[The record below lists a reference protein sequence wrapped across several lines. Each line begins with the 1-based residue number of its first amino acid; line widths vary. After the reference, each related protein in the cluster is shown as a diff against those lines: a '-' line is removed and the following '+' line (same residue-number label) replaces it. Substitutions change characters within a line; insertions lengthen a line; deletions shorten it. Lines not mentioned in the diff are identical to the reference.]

1 MNFYSGYNLLNQKD
15 VNGNTPEIFISEG
28 NRSTGKTTF
37 FNRYLVDQW
46 LKNKSKFG
54 LLYRYN
60 YELSDIAEKFFKD
73 IGSLFFPN
81 LKCESKS
88 MMKGV
93 YHEIFLNGQSAGYAI
108 TLNSADTLKKN
119 SHLFSDIDRL
129 LLDEMQPETGRYCD
143 NELEKFQSIHMTI
156 ARGQGKA
163 VRYVPVY
170 MLGNSVSLIN
180 PYYAGMGISER
191 LRENTKILRGDGYVL
206 ERFFNKE
213 IAKAQEESG
222 FNRAFSKSRYQQAAN
237 QMVYLNDN
245 TAFIE
250 KPVGQSKYVCTV
262 KISGVD
268 YAIRTF
274 AESGI
279 IYCDTA
285 VDHSFPLKVAAS
297 ASDHQV
303 NYVMLKQNEL
313 LISTLRWYFER
324 GAFRFKNLSCKD
336 AILKLLS
343 Y

>member
-46 LKNKSKFG
+46 IKNKSKFG

-81 LKCESKS
+81 LKCDSRS
-88 MMKGV
+88 VMKGV
-93 YHEIFLNGQSAGYAI
+93 YHEIFLNDQPAGYAI

-180 PYYAGMGISER
+180 PYYTGMGISER

-206 ERFFNKE
+206 ERFFNNE

-222 FNRAFSKSRYQQAAN
+222 FNRAFAKSRYQQAAN

-268 YAIRTF
+268 YAVRTF

>member
-15 VNGNTPEIFISEG
+15 INGNTPEIFISEG

-54 LLYRYN
+54 LLYRFN

-73 IGSLFFPN
+73 IGPLFFPGI
-81 LKCESKS
+81 KCDSKS
-88 MMKGV
+88 RMKGI
-93 YHEIFLNGQSAGYAI
+93 YHEIFLNDKSAGYAL

-129 LLDEMQPETGRYCD
+129 LMDEMQPETGRYCD
-143 NELEKFQSIHMTI
+143 SELIKLQSLHMSI
-156 ARGQGKA
+156 ARGGGKP

-180 PYYAGMGISER
+180 PYYTGMGISER
-191 LRENTKILRGDGYVL
+191 LRKNTKILRGDGYVL

-222 FNRAFSKSRYQQAAN
+222 FNRAFSNSRYQQAAN
-237 QMVYLNDN
+237 QMIYLNDN

-250 KPVGQSKYVCTV
+250 KPSGQSKYVCTV

-268 YAIRTF
+268 YSIRTF
-274 AESGI
+274 AEQGI
-279 IYCDTA
+279 IYCDTS

>member
-73 IGSLFFPN
+73 IGSLFFPGI
-81 LKCESKS
+81 KCESKS

-93 YHEIFLNGQSAGYAI
+93 YHEIFLNDQSAGYAI

-119 SHLFSDIDRL
+119 SHLFSDIGRL
-129 LLDEMQPETGRYCD
+129 LMDEMQPETGRYCD

-191 LRENTKILRGDGYVL
+191 LRENTKILRGNGYVL

-222 FNRAFSKSRYQQAAN
+222 FNRAFSNSRYQQSAN

-250 KPVGQSKYVCTV
+250 KPSGQSKYVCTV

-268 YAIRTF
+268 YAVRTF
-274 AESGI
+274 AELGV
-279 IYCDTA
+279 IYCDTS

-297 ASDHQV
+297 ASDHQA

>member
-73 IGSLFFPN
+73 IGSLFFPGI
-81 LKCESKS
+81 KCKSKS

-119 SHLFSDIDRL
+119 SHLFSDIDKL

-191 LRENTKILRGDGYVL
+191 LRKNTKILRGDGYVL
-206 ERFFNKE
+206 ERFFNEE

-268 YAIRTF
+268 YAVRTF

>member
-15 VNGNTPEIFISEG
+15 INGKTPEIFISEG

-37 FNRYLVDQW
+37 FNRFLVDQW

-60 YELSDIAEKFFKD
+60 YELSGIADKFFKD
-73 IGSLFFPN
+73 IGALFFPDIT
-81 LKCESKS
+81 CESKG

-93 YHEIFLNGQSAGYAI
+93 YHEIFLNGESAGYALAI
-108 TLNSADTLKKN
+108 NSADILKKN

-143 NELEKFQSIHMTI
+143 EELIKYQSIHMTV

-180 PYYAGMGISER
+180 PYYSALGISER
-191 LRENTKILRGDGYVL
+191 LRQNTKILRGDGFVL
-206 ERFFNKE
+206 ERFFNAG

-222 FNRAFSKSRYQQAAN
+222 FNRAFAGSRYQQSAN
-237 QMVYLNDN
+237 QLVYLNDN

-250 KPVGQSKYVCTV
+250 KPSGQSKYVCTV
-262 KISGVD
+262 KISGTN

-274 AESGI
+274 ADSGV
-279 IYCDTA
+279 IYCDTS
-285 VDHSFPLKVAAS
+285 VDNSFPLKVAAS

>member
-15 VNGNTPEIFISEG
+15 INGNTPEIFISEG

-73 IGSLFFPN
+73 IGSLFFPGI
-81 LKCESKS
+81 KCESKS

-93 YHEIFLNGQSAGYAI
+93 YHEIFLNDQSAGYAI

-129 LLDEMQPETGRYCD
+129 LMDEMQPETGRYCD

-163 VRYVPVY
+163 VRYVPVC

-191 LRENTKILRGDGYVL
+191 LRENTKILRGNGYVL

-222 FNRAFSKSRYQQAAN
+222 FNRAFSNSRYQQSAN

-250 KPVGQSKYVCTV
+250 KPSGQSKYVCTV

-268 YAIRTF
+268 YAVRTF
-274 AESGI
+274 AESGV
-279 IYCDTA
+279 IYCDTS